1 MNTPQVL
8 RSSPSFALISVLA
21 LVSLAA
27 LSATAFLAAARLE
40 RLASRPLA
48 DVIRLEMA
56 NSTGLAMAM
65 GVLAQAGS
73 TNYGLQRIVTYWRD
87 NETDEIGYPLLGIFN
102 NPTDPIQVTYL
113 PAFSTAPMAANALD
127 PNSSESNAANVT
139 GQGLFRSNAFPAAW
153 TNGLIANSDFG
164 LTNREINLPL
174 LGDQTSPPVAWIPIW
189 QERRL
194 RPGSTNFVTVP
205 VARVAF
211 FVQDLQGLIDAE
223 RMGGEPVRATGTN
236 PAEISLTNLSGTA
249 LMNAATASNFVA
261 TNTRRLFASVGM
273 LRTAGGLG
281 TNDLRY
287 VATGLRSWQ
296 WSATDPTNSFSNR
309 IPPGIQITATAGY
322 STSAGGLKFDLNAIL
337 ADTNNPPLPRLSLIF
352 SQHLPDFGGRGGAMS
367 SGAYLNNLAANIV
380 DYADAD
386 SIPTTDG
393 SMDPVYRGVEAIPW
407 LNEIFTRIELVSQT
421 VTGNQYRWVFSLTD
435 YVEVWNSS
443 DRDVSLAGLTFF
455 NNQNLEFW
463 VGSNAV
469 PGKGIRRMFNTVDA
483 NCAPTN
489 ASLTSLAGITNLSA
503 NAYAVLTGPARTLQ
517 FNTTTNTNILGTAN
531 PRVIIPAASTLGFT
545 YSVNS
550 GVVSK
555 GTRWTGPDTFLT
567 NTGTRVVI
575 YPSAAAFGVSES
587 GNIYNL
593 LGGDPRGQLFLGQ
606 SLMDISYDNSTPG
619 GRNRYPAADGGA
631 NTVNPALNWPDGG
644 HTTNADISTLPTG
657 VSQAPDSFP
666 NLAGSSNHPVQRIN
680 NSGTFRTVFE
690 LGNIFDPIQWG
701 GPNPFHLRD
710 TAAWMELSSV
720 HVASNA
726 ACGRNTLRFGRP
738 EHPRFAFTNF
748 STNANVPPVPNMG
761 MSAVALLDLFRIAAT
776 DSADFAG
783 GGKINLNTAPA
794 PVLAALAGG
803 VSLTND
809 PSRVG
814 NPANS
819 NMTNAFVQGVLKFR
833 QLYPFYSP
841 SQLSFISTDYGTG
854 TGAWTN
860 SWSSTAVFGTNQS
873 SVSTN
878 GLAGVTSLNDE
889 GREEW
894 FSRIY
899 GLSGVDSLNFRCYVV
914 AQLTDTNGRPRSA
927 PQRKYYQ
934 IYTMPD
940 PAGPAATPARPSF
953 RPVVVEEGTY

>member
-1 MNTPQVL
+1 MCPRRL
-8 RSSPSFALISVLA
+8 PSPSFALVSVLA
-21 LVSLAA
+21 LVALAV
-27 LSATAFLAAARLE
+27 LSATAFLASARLE

-48 DVIRLEMA
+48 DVMRLEMA
-56 NSTGLAMAM
+56 HSTGLALAM

-87 NETDEIGYPLLGIFN
+87 NETDELGYPLLGIFN

-113 PAFSTAPMAANALD
+113 PAFSTAAMAANALD
-127 PNSSESNAANVT
+127 PASTESNAASVT
-139 GQGLFRSNAFPAAW
+139 GQGLFRSNAFAAAW
-153 TNGLIANSDFG
+153 TNGLVANSDFG
-164 LTNREINLPL
+164 LTNLEINLPL
-174 LGDQTSPPVAWIPIW
+174 LGNQTSPPVAWIPIR

-223 RMGGEPVRATGTN
+223 RMGGSADRTTGTN

-249 LMNAATASNFVA
+249 LANSNTASNFVTA
-261 TNTRRLFASVGM
+261 NTRRLFASVGM
-273 LRTAGGLG
+273 LRSAGGLT

-287 VATGLRSWQ
+287 VATGLRAWR
-296 WSATDPTNSFSNR
+296 WTNTADGFSNR
-309 IPPGIQITATAGY
+309 IPPGIQITATSGY
-322 STSAGGLKFDLNAIL
+322 STNAGQVKFDLNAIL
-337 ADTNNPPLPRLSLIF
+337 TDTNNPPVPRLF
-352 SQHLPDFGGRGGAMS
+352 SILSQTLPDFGGRGGAMS
-367 SGAYLNNLAANIV
+367 SAAYLNNLAANIV
-380 DYADAD
+380 DYADTD
-386 SIPTTDG
+386 SNPTHDG
-393 SMDPVYRGVEAIPW
+393 SADPVYRGVEAIPW
-407 LNEIFTRIELVSQT
+407 LNEVFTRIELVSRT
-421 VTGNQYRWVFSLTD
+421 LVGTQYRWVFSLTD
-435 YVEVWNSS
+435 YVEVWNCS
-443 DRDVSLAGLTFF
+443 DRSVSLTGLTFS
-455 NNQNLEFW
+455 NNQNLEIW

-469 PGKGIRRMFNTVDA
+469 TGAGTRRQLNTVDT

-489 ASLTSLAGITNLSA
+489 VSLTSAAGITNLSA
-503 NAYAVLTGPARTLQ
+503 NAYAVLTGPLRTLQ
-517 FNTTTNTNILGTAN
+517 FSTTTNAGILGTTN

-545 YSVNS
+545 YSVNG

-567 NTGTRVVI
+567 TTGTRVVI

-593 LGGDPRGQLFLGQ
+593 LGGDPRAQLFLGQ
-606 SLMDISYDNSTPG
+606 ALMDMSYNNSTPG
-619 GRNRYPAADGGA
+619 GRNRYTPADGDA

-644 HTTNADISTLPTG
+644 HTTNTDISTLPTG
-657 VSQAPDSFP
+657 VTQDPGSFP
-666 NLAGSSNHPVQRIN
+666 SLSGSSNQPVQRMN
-680 NSGTFRTVFE
+680 NTGAFRTVFE
-690 LGNIFDPIQWG
+690 LGNIFDPIQWA

-726 ACGRNTLRFGRP
+726 ACGRNTLRLGRP
-738 EHPRFAFTNF
+738 EHLRFAFTNY
-748 STNANVPPVPNMG
+748 STNPNIPPVPNMG
-761 MSAVALLDLFRIAAT
+761 MSAVALLDLFRIPAT
-776 DSADFAG
+776 DSAGFAG

-809 PSRVG
+809 PNRVG

-819 NMTNAFVQGVLKFR
+819 NMTTAFAQGVLKFR

-854 TGAWTN
+854 AWTN
-860 SWSSTAVFGTNQS
+860 SWSNTAVF
-873 SVSTN
+873 STN
-878 GLAGVTSLNDE
+878 AGAGLAGVTALNDE

-940 PAGPAATPARPSF
+940 PAGPAATPARPPF